1 MPEKIKG
8 KVKWFSNRKGFGF
21 VSPAT
26 GGDDIF
32 LHHSRIVSDAEYK
45 TLKDGFEVEFEI
57 GTDDKGKPFA
67 DKVTAADGSA
77 IPPPD
82 PSRKKN
88 KKKEPA
94 AATTD
99 GGNAAKEEPAGENAK
114 DDKKKGRTRNNRRN
128 GKKEGAAPKS
138 DWYSELDEA
147 VKKSMEGRSIK
158 VESGRVFISVGDARL
173 KVGTGGYITLAHA
186 SGVIAEGSYTSDKSG
201 KLVVT
206 WQKVL
211 KLDGAEWKVSTV
223 EAENGA
229 LLKEV
234 DLKDDSVK
242 ATGAD
247 ESPSALWG
255 EGKPDPKDVLEQNGF
270 LMRKVALNAASNPG
284 RRSGRAP
291 RNRKR
296 GPKKGDGKEAAP
308 APST

>member
-1 MPEKIKG
+1 M
-8 KVKWFSNRKGFGF
+8 
-21 VSPAT
+21 
-26 GGDDIF
+26 
-32 LHHSRIVSDAEYK
+32 
-45 TLKDGFEVEFEI
+45 EFEI

-88 KKKEPA
+88 KKKEKEPA
-94 AATTD
+94 ANAD
-99 GGNAAKEEPAGENAK
+99 GAAKEEPSGENAK

-147 VKKSMEGRSIK
+147 VKKSMESRSIK

-186 SGVIAEGSYTSDKSG
+186 SGVIAEGSYTSDKTG

-234 DLKDDSVK
+234 DLKD
-242 ATGAD
+242 GMYRD
-247 ESPSALWG
+247 E
-255 EGKPDPKDVLEQNGF
+255 NG
-270 LMRKVALNAASNPG
+270 MNQCK
-284 RRSGRAP
+284 
-291 RNRKR
+291 
-296 GPKKGDGKEAAP
+296 
-308 APST
+308 